1 MQVIE
6 KISITVE
13 QYIEQSYHEQVRAPL
28 RCLNC
33 LLHDT
38 LKRLGYYKRYTS
50 GEDGKAL
57 QFHVA
62 RFLCKSCKRTTSCLP
77 SFALTYRPI
86 ALKTVERFLAGGH
99 KEQDVRRWAYLLEHY
114 LMCLRKSYQWLRDL
128 VGSRFGRGPPGEDAT
143 AFLRRAVAACG
154 SLGELTIALTL
165 EFKSTCF
172 GTYCC
177 HQPTYPD

>member
-28 RCLNC
+28 RCMNC
-33 LLHDT
+33 LLPAT

-62 RFLCKSCKRTTSCLP
+62 RYLCKSCKRTTSC
-77 SFALTYRPI
+77 YR
-86 ALKTVERFLAGGH
+86 R
-99 KEQDVRRWAYLLEHY
+99 
-114 LMCLRKSYQWLRDL
+114 LRSHT
-128 VGSRFGRGPPGEDAT
+128 GR
-143 AFLRRAVAACG
+143 
-154 SLGELTIALTL
+154 
-165 EFKSTCF
+165 
-172 GTYCC
+172 
-177 HQPTYPD
+177 